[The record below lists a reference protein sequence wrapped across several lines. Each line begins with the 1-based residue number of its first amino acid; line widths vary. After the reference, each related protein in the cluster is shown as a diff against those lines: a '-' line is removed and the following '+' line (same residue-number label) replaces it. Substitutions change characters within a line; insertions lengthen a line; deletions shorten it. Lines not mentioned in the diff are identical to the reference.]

1 MQKPLLYFEKIKIWE
16 IGIMIFYVILSIE
29 FIYFL
34 RLAKSETQNSYL
46 SIYAVGGQFL
56 MYSFLY
62 KSLRN
67 FKVYV
72 FWLIVSLLHFCLY
85 YLLKEN
91 PSLICFHNN
100 KIIGLR
106 NTVFLVI
113 LFQVLRFISL
123 RTQNQELVGFG
134 KSKTDIF
141 DHREITKTDW
151 ILYMVYIA
159 VIFILL
165 TI

>member
-16 IGIMIFYVILSIE
+16 IGIMIFYVILSLE
-29 FIYFL
+29 FMYFL
-34 RLAKSETQNSYL
+34 RLSKSETQNNYL
-46 SIYAVGGQFL
+46 SIYAIGGQFF
-56 MYSFLY
+56 MYTFLY

-72 FWLIVSLLHFCLY
+72 FWLIIGFLHLCLY

-91 PSLICFHNN
+91 ASLICFHNN
-100 KIIGLR
+100 NITGLR
-106 NTVFLVI
+106 NTIFLVM
-113 LFQVLRFISL
+113 LFQLLRFISL
-123 RTQNQELVGFG
+123 KTQNQELVCIG

-141 DHREITKTDW
+141 DQREITKTDS
-151 ILYMVYIA
+151 ILYTIYIA